1 MLRNS
6 FAPEAFHTL
15 FKSLTLGSPTEL
27 WDGHSYLRTKFYL
40 KDFQRRILF
49 LNRIQTR
56 HTFYSKTYFLGN
68 FTFAEGLGAT
78 SAGSTLPPTLWV
90 PPTSVENFR
99 KLPVL
104 SCHPLNNSRTH
115 ASLSLFCLW
124 RNWATEKL
132 WTKACKHVSDRILL
146 SPHDIVP
153 WASCFFPSPWLCP
166 FYTFL
171 SPYPYLSPDAQ
182 SLQQLLS

>member
-1 MLRNS
+1 MRVLTGSVTWQSCKGILFLKIIIVINTGVCPVLRNS

-104 SCHPLNNSRTH
+104 SRHPLNNSRTH
-115 ASLSLFCLW
+115 ASLSLFCL
-124 RNWATEKL
+124 
-132 WTKACKHVSDRILL
+132 
-146 SPHDIVP
+146 
-153 WASCFFPSPWLCP
+153 
-166 FYTFL
+166 
-171 SPYPYLSPDAQ
+171 
-182 SLQQLLS
+182 